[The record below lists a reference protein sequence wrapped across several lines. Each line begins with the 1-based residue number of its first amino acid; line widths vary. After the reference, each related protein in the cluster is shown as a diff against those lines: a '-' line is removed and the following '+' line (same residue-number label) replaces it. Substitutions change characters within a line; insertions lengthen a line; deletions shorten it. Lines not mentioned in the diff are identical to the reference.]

1 MYADIKVKI
10 PTECGKIIRKK
21 IKGKTYIYYHLERTY
36 DPEKGYSIPKSTT
49 IGRMCEDDPTMMIPN
64 NKYLVYFPDAELPE
78 SKKDIARSSCLK
90 IGAYIVLCRIIADYH
105 LDRMMGEIIGK
116 DSGLFLDLALYS
128 IITEN
133 NAGQYYPDYAY
144 SHPLLT
150 DGMRICSDSKVSA
163 FINGIKKD
171 QGIEFLKRWNSE
183 RDHRERIYVSY
194 DSTNKNCQAGDV
206 EIAEFGHAKDD
217 KNKPVINYAVGYD
230 KTNREPL
237 FYEAYPGSIVDI
249 SQLHYMIGKAKGYGY
264 KRIGFI
270 LDRGYFSKENIR
282 YMDQCGYEFIIFIKG
297 MKDLVDRLVLKHK
310 GTFEES
316 RAHSIRD
323 YGVSGT
329 TVKGKLFPSDEKDR
343 YFHIYFDEGKRAAER
358 KKLEEKIDRLAELLK
373 KQEGLAYECP
383 SGIRKYFDPI
393 YYTKGEKRIYQ
404 CARER
409 TEIIDREIKLCGYF
423 VLVTSE
429 KMTAADA
436 LATYK
441 SRDGSEKL
449 FSGDKSYL
457 GDRSYR
463 VHSTE
468 SVENK
473 IFIEFVA
480 LVIRNRFFTY
490 LKDYIRKSEKK
501 ENFLTVPAAIRE
513 LEKIEM
519 VRLSDGNYR
528 IDHAVT
534 KHQKEILQA
543 FGMTE
548 RNIREQAVR
557 INEMLQRVKEG

>member
-1 MYADIKVKI
+1 
-10 PTECGKIIRKK
+10 
-21 IKGKTYIYYHLERTY
+21 
-36 DPEKGYSIPKSTT
+36 
-49 IGRMCEDDPTMMIPN
+49 
-64 NKYLVYFPDAELPE
+64 
-78 SKKDIARSSCLK
+78 
-90 IGAYIVLCRIIADYH
+90 VLFRIIAEYH

-133 NAGQYYPDYAY
+133 NAGQYYSDYAY

-150 DGMRICSDSKVSA
+150 DGMRICSDSKVSV

-171 QGIEFLKRWNSE
+171 QSIEFLKRWNSE

-206 EIAEFGHAKDD
+206 EIAEFGHAK
-217 KNKPVINYAVGYD
+217 
-230 KTNREPL
+230 
-237 FYEAYPGSIVDI
+237 
-249 SQLHYMIGKAKGYGY
+249 
-264 KRIGFI
+264 
-270 LDRGYFSKENIR
+270 
-282 YMDQCGYEFIIFIKG
+282 
-297 MKDLVDRLVLKHK
+297 
-310 GTFEES
+310 
-316 RAHSIRD
+316 
-323 YGVSGT
+323 
-329 TVKGKLFPSDEKDR
+329 
-343 YFHIYFDEGKRAAER
+343 
-358 KKLEEKIDRLAELLK
+358 
-373 KQEGLAYECP
+373 
-383 SGIRKYFDPI
+383 
-393 YYTKGEKRIYQ
+393 
-404 CARER
+404 
-409 TEIIDREIKLCGYF
+409 F

-441 SRDGSEKL
+441 IRDGSEKL

-457 GDRSYR
+457 GDRSYG

-528 IDHAVT
+528 MDHAVT
-534 KHQKEILQA
+534 KRQKEILQA

-557 INEMLQRVKEG
+557 IDEMLQGVKEGQGMARRSISLEEKIEKQKAVVMAAKEKYETERKTAEAAVETTGAAEQRTGKSI